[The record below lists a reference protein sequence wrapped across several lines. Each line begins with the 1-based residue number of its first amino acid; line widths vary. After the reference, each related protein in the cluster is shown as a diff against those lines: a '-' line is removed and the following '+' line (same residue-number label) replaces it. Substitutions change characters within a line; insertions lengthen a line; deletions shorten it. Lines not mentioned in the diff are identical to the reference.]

1 MRKARQ
7 RKAKAH
13 SSTRKARR
21 QLATEDRSFAAAILR
36 NARKSQPHLVWN
48 RTSFIP
54 GRPAPSPTLRVN
66 VEMMHAAHER
76 FGSRWKGSRKGI
88 YRPTWVESVGDT
100 GCQTCTIGVDI
111 SRQFCPDD
119 YLIPTRHKI
128 VGITD
133 ASLKII
139 GMAMLRI
146 TSESGAQTRQA
157 VYVSENVNGM
167 YLSESALK
175 DLGIIHPNF
184 PRPIQETRCQS
195 GTIDEQD
202 EEVHC
207 KCIPR
212 SSTPERPDALPFP
225 ATPENIPRLKEWL
238 LKAFASSAFNI
249 CSHQQLQT
257 MTGAPV
263 RIKFKEGAHPVPCI
277 PQFRSRIT
285 GRRESNKIL
294 TEMCV

>member
-1 MRKARQ
+1 
-7 RKAKAH
+7 
-13 SSTRKARR
+13 
-21 QLATEDRSFAAAILR
+21 
-36 NARKSQPHLVWN
+36 
-48 RTSFIP
+48 
-54 GRPAPSPTLRVN
+54 
-66 VEMMHAAHER
+66 
-76 FGSRWKGSRKGI
+76 
-88 YRPTWVESVGDT
+88 
-100 GCQTCTIGVDI
+100 
-111 SRQFCPDD
+111 
-119 YLIPTRHKI
+119 
-128 VGITD
+128 
-133 ASLKII
+133 
-139 GMAMLRI
+139 MAMLRI

-263 RIKFKEGAHPVPCI
+263 RIKFKEGAQPRAVHTPIPVPHHWKKRVKQDIDRDVRLGIIEPVPNGTPTEWCSRMVVAAKKDGSPRRTVDLQELNKATLRETHHTPSPFNLVSTI
-277 PQFRSRIT
+277 PARTRKMVLHAWNGYHSLPLLKGT
-285 GRRESNKIL
+285 
-294 TEMCV
+294 